1 MAVLRWLIIAILL
14 LGDLLSPFPMLFLHR
29 SGAAGAMA
37 FALLL
42 AVSMVAF
49 LAAAVQGLRLRY
61 PPPHGLHFPDAGM
74 WRIMLGGSIPV
85 LVFSACWWI
94 LFLHAGPLV
103 SDAGWMQG
111 MAGWQKY
118 FYVLLFAPITEE
130 AAYRAWLL
138 GPQWNGRTLPLR
150 LFVACFGFAW
160 GHLLFSDSGEAWFQF
175 GRLVDYLAFSCVVTF
190 LWLRTR
196 NLWVCVAMHFAS
208 NLLAEVLKF
217 VG

>member
-160 GHLLFSDSGEAWFQF
+160 GHRRRGSSTVRKEPD
-175 GRLVDYLAFSCVVTF
+175 
-190 LWLRTR
+190 
-196 NLWVCVAMHFAS
+196 AS
-208 NLLAEVLKF
+208 YPTNFKTSANKLLAKCIATHTHKLRVRNHKKVTTQEKAR
-217 VG
+217 